1 MKIVIFS
8 SPQRKAMLSK
18 LLKELK
24 GMDVTVIDSPSTFGK
39 ERFWMRMAYAFA
51 ICLDSEHD
59 NYLILPDDVCKV
71 DIERIKILHDKMK
84 HLKYTI
90 NAINDGRVSCWGS
103 RSNPNL
109 KIDELIHSDYFDCA
123 GLTNR
128 KTLSLIGVE
137 PIPAHWFDR
146 PDKSSGVGYQL
157 TTKFR
162 TKNVLMYTAQKSLV
176 YHGDHESV
184 MHKEERKR
192 TPLISK

>member
-1 MKIVIFS
+1 MKVVIFS
-8 SPQRKAMLSK
+8 SPQRKAMLKK
-18 LLKELK
+18 LLKELNS
-24 GMDVTVIDSPSTFGK
+24 MDVTVIDSPSTFGK

-59 NYLILPDDVCKV
+59 NYLLLPDDVCKV
-71 DIERIKILHDKMK
+71 DIDRIKLIHEKMN

-90 NAINDGRVSCWGS
+90 NAINDGRLSCWGS
-103 RSNPNL
+103 RSNPRL
-109 KIDELIHSDYFDCA
+109 KIDGLIHSDYFDCG

-128 KTLSLIGVE
+128 KTISLIGVE

-162 TKNVLMYTAQKSLV
+162 GKNVLMYTAQKSLI
-176 YHGDHESV
+176 YHGEHESV

-192 TPLISK
+192 TPLVSR

>member
-1 MKIVIFS
+1 MKVVIFH
-8 SPQRKAMLSK
+8 SPKRANKLQR
-18 LLKELK
+18 LLNELN
-24 GMDVTVIDSPSTFGK
+24 GLDVTVIDSPSTFGK
-39 ERFWMRMAYAFA
+39 ERFWMRMALALA

-71 DIERIKILHDKMK
+71 DIERIKILHEKMK

-109 KIDELIHSDYFDCA
+109 KIDELIHSDYFDCG

-137 PIPAHWFDR
+137 PMPAHWFDR

-157 TTKFR
+157 TNKFR
-162 TKNVLMYTAQKSLV
+162 AKNVLMYTAEKSLV
-176 YHGDHESV
+176 YHGKHESI

-192 TPLISK
+192 TPLVSK